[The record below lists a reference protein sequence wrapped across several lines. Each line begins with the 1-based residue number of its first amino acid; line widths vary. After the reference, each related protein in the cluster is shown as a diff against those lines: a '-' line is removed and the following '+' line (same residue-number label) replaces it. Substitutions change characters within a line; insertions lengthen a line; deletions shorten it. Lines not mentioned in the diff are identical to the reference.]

1 MKKIISVLI
10 VVSFMVL
17 LAAPTLAASKSKV
30 DLSANLT
37 LTFAVEK
44 VAVAPALPD
53 VNTVIEKAV
62 AGVDFSAVQEK
73 EAVTTEDPNEALAVG
88 LILSALVAIVFVGY
102 SGNF

>member
-37 LTFAVEK
+37 FTFDTAVK
-44 VAVAPALPD
+44 TGTTAVLPD
-53 VNTVIEKAV
+53 VSTVIEKAV
-62 AGVDFSAVQEK
+62 ADTSFTAVQKK
-73 EAVTTEDPNEALAVG
+73 EAVATIEDPSEALAVVI
-88 LILSALVAIVFVGY
+88 ILSALISFVVVGY
-102 SGNF
+102 LR